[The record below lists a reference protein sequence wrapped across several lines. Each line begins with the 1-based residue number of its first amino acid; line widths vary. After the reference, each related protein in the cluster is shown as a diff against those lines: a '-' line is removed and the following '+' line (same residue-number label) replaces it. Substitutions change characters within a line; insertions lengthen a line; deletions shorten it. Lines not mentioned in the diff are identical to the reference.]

1 MRGGS
6 MPLKSHAVSADKVKP
21 TSDIGKQSKAKDGL
35 QPRCKVCA
43 LEYLK
48 QRKRV
53 LRLAWVED
61 D

>member
-1 MRGGS
+1 